1 MKLNYITTTYKDN
14 VKKTSKQSSE
24 FLDDNGLEN
33 QLINIYPQ
41 MKYQTI
47 KGFGGALTDSAGY
60 IYSLM
65 DDEQKKEMIKNYFG
79 KEQMEYSIVR
89 IPIDSCDFSLEHYE
103 ADSYEDDD
111 NLKNSHLNV
120 WKNI

>member
-1 MKLNYITTTYKDN
+1 MCFNRI
-14 VKKTSKQSSE
+14 E

-65 DDEQKKEMIKNYFG
+65 VNK
-79 KEQMEYSIVR
+79 
-89 IPIDSCDFSLEHYE
+89 C
-103 ADSYEDDD
+103 
-111 NLKNSHLNV
+111 NLLSQ
-120 WKNI
+120 